1 MPDNKKTNLIC
12 VLGHTAGGKTAFAA
26 HLAHKLKAEIISAD
40 SRQVYR
46 HMNIGT
52 GKDLEDYVV
61 NGETIPHHLIDIV
74 DPGYEYNVYEYQKDF
89 LRVFHD
95 IRNRERIPVL
105 CGGTGMYIEAVLKA
119 YKLMNVHPDENL
131 RESLKTKDHEDLIKI
146 LKSFKPLH
154 NITDTENRKRL
165 IRAIEIEE
173 YYEKNPDLHLRYP
186 EINSVILGIK
196 YDRNSRRKRIT
207 ERLHRRLEEGMIEE
221 VEGLLNRG
229 ISEEKL
235 IYYGLEYKFIT
246 LYIKGE
252 LSYDEMV
259 AKLNTAIHQFAKR
272 QMTWFRGMERKG
284 FKIYWLDGHMPM
296 REKIDRGVR
305 EIMDHGR

>member
-1 MPDNKKTNLIC
+1 MSDNKKTNLIC

-26 HLAHKLKAEIISAD
+26 HLAHRFNGEIISAD

-46 HMNIGT
+46 HMNLGT
-52 GKDLEDYVV
+52 GKDLEDYVA
-61 NGETIPHHLIDIV
+61 GSETIPFHLINIV

-89 LRVFHD
+89 LKVFHD
-95 IRNRERIPVL
+95 IRDRGRTPVL
-105 CGGTGMYIEAVLKA
+105 CGGTGLYIEAVLKA
-119 YKLMNVHPDENL
+119 YKLINVPPDEEL
-131 RESLKTKDHEDLIKI
+131 RKRLTLMDHEALIEK
-146 LKSFKPLH
+146 LKSFKNPH
-154 NITDTENRKRL
+154 NITDTESRKRL

-173 YYEKNPDLHLRYP
+173 YYEKNPDLHLNYP

-207 ERLHRRLEEGMIEE
+207 ERLYRRLKEGMIEE
-221 VEGLLNRG
+221 VDQLLEMG

-259 AKLNTAIHQFAKR
+259 SKLNTAIHQFAKR

-284 FKIYWLDGHMPM
+284 FKIHWIDGRMPM
-296 REKIDRGVR
+296 KEKIERG
-305 EIMDHGR
+305 MDVVNKE

>member
-1 MPDNKKTNLIC
+1 
-12 VLGHTAGGKTAFAA
+12 
-26 HLAHKLKAEIISAD
+26 
-40 SRQVYR
+40 
-46 HMNIGT
+46 
-52 GKDLEDYVV
+52 
-61 NGETIPHHLIDIV
+61 
-74 DPGYEYNVYEYQKDF
+74 
-89 LRVFHD
+89 
-95 IRNRERIPVL
+95 
-105 CGGTGMYIEAVLKA
+105 MYIEAVLKA
-119 YKLMNVHPDENL
+119 YKLINVPPDENL